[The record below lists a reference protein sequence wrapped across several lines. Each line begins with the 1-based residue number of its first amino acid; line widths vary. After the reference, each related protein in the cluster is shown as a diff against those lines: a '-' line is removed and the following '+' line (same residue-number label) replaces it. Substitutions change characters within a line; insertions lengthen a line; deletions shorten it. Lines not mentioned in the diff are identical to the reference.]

1 MGNQRSTGSSFGVP
15 DIAHVLHGKFSFGA
29 AFAQIAGIHHSLRI
43 GVPLGCAQLDKAG
56 LGIAFT
62 NLAAPARVR
71 ELDRRVI
78 AFYAQGRATPDEAIQ
93 AIVVSRHAERPHGLL
108 ACRAERNRKVA

>member
-1 MGNQRSTGSSFGVP
+1 M
-15 DIAHVLHGKFSFGA
+15 
-29 AFAQIAGIHHSLRI
+29 
-43 GVPLGCAQLDKAG
+43 PLGRAQLDKAG

-71 ELDRRVI
+71 ESDRRAI

-93 AIVVSRHAERPHGLL
+93 AMVVSRHAERPHGLFTNSVRVY
-108 ACRAERNRKVA
+108 ARRRRTAFV